1 MSIFVSFLLLI
12 TGLVTLLLCGNTEL
26 EDQVHYG
33 GEEEAEDEG
42 ELEQGEDAAAQ
53 EQAEAAADGAEE
65 VHDGDGVELGDLRVQ
80 RLVEQL
86 HEHGVL
92 LRPVSGQLPQLPG
105 AVVTLLLELS
115 TDLREVSQCH
125 ERAPIRTFFLLSQL
139 RDTAS
144 LSAVLRA

>member
-1 MSIFVSFLLLI
+1 MI

-26 EDQVHYG
+26 EHQVHHG

-65 VHDGDGVELGDLRVQ
+65 VHHGDGVEPGDLRVQ

-86 HEHGVL
+86 HEHRVL

-105 AVVTLLLELS
+105 AVVALLLELS
-115 TDLREVSQCH
+115 TDLREVSQS
-125 ERAPIRTFFLLSQL
+125 RRGPL
-139 RDTAS
+139 
-144 LSAVLRA
+144 